1 MQCIKIGKYGVC
13 FIQESHASKYY
24 ETEEHARINAHNKD
38 QY

>member
-1 MQCIKIGKYGVC
+1 MHELMPT
-13 FIQESHASKYY
+13 IQESHASKYY